1 MSEQSCKRFY
11 YVIAMQFSGSKAP
24 GQNKPRARP
33 LKIYKVS
40 GADGGGV
47 TPVPIPNTAVKPT
60 NADGTATAGLLGE

>member
-1 MSEQSCKRFY
+1 MSEQSCKTLLLPYRYAVFRERGTR
-11 YVIAMQFSGSKAP
+11 ALAP
-24 GQNKPRARP
+24 RSP